1 MRLKV
6 LTLTL
11 FLLSCDNYTESSLG
25 VCTNSLDCAGIC
37 GGQSVVDSC
46 GVCGGDNS
54 PDTDTCD
61 CNGNPNGNAVVDCAG
76 VCGGSASACITHL
89 GLSLN
94 DEGALNV
101 TYSSNE
107 DIYGFQF
114 YIDGVT
120 VISVFGG
127 VAETNGF
134 STSTGNNT
142 VLGFSLSGSF
152 ILAGSGVL
160 TMLNYYGSGIVC
172 ISDPILSAASGV
184 SLDVEITDC
193 ISIR

>member
-1 MRLKV
+1 MSN
-6 LTLTL
+6 LTVAKFGGTSVADECGICGGTGIPINLCDCEGNKYNCEGICGGD
-11 FLLSCDNYTESSLG
+11 LSNCEECENGYY
-25 VCTNSLDCAGIC
+25 DCAGIC
-37 GGQSVVDSC
+37 GG
-46 GVCGGDNS
+46 
-54 PDTDTCD
+54 
-61 CNGNPNGNAVVDCAG
+61 
-76 VCGGSASACITHL
+76 ASACSTHL

-94 DEGALNV
+94 NTGALNV

-120 VISVFGG
+120 VTSVFGG

-142 VLGFSLSGSF
+142 ILGFSLSGSF